1 MRGPSSSPIRIRCHW
16 PRTTSPPLTCSATL
30 QDGSALP
37 TWLQFDAATRT
48 FSGTPGP
55 ADESIDV
62 KVTATDSHN
71 ASVSDTF
78 TLTLP
83 PHNHAPVLINAASV
97 GEVLTKT
104 QAIASLA
111 TALVLDGHLGFGA
124 DPNIAN
130 ATTIPHVSIA
140 AAGSGTL
147 DYYRFTV
154 TAGSRGIFDIDQVR
168 PTGENVFDV
177 AALLAI
183 IGWTL
188 VALLITAILRIFDR
202 SATSTA

>member
-1 MRGPSSSPIRIRCHW
+1 VSDGHGGTATANVTVTVTGVNDAP
-16 PRTTSPPLTCSATL
+16 TLANPLADQSAAPNTAFLFQFAANTFNDIDPGDTLTYSATL

-37 TWLQFDAATRT
+37 AWLQFDAATRT

-83 PHNHAPVLINAASV
+83 PHNHAPVLTSPAPV

-104 QAIASLA
+104 QAIERVHAPAWLKDQLRARRRGQPVASPRGR
-111 TALVLDGHLGFGA
+111 TAL
-124 DPNIAN
+124 IAWQD
-130 ATTIPHVSIA
+130 ARRTVASARRA
-140 AAGSGTL
+140 AP
-147 DYYRFTV
+147 D
-154 TAGSRGIFDIDQVR
+154 
-168 PTGENVFDV
+168 
-177 AALLAI
+177 
-183 IGWTL
+183 
-188 VALLITAILRIFDR
+188 
-202 SATSTA
+202 